1 MSGIPPWES
10 ELCEATQ
17 VVWVSSSEDEL
28 FAATHFL
35 QSTFDNIHVML
46 GSGPAERPPR
56 TFSVLDTRTGSR
68 PLNVYQEL
76 LPVKLDL
83 EVGPRSVPQDPSA

>member
-28 FAATHFL
+28 FAATLCL
-35 QSTFDNIHVML
+35 QSTFDNIHDML
-46 GSGPAERPPR
+46 GSGPAERP
-56 TFSVLDTRTGSR
+56 
-68 PLNVYQEL
+68 QEL
-76 LPVKLDL
+76 SLCLTPELVVDH
-83 EVGPRSVPQDPSA
+83 